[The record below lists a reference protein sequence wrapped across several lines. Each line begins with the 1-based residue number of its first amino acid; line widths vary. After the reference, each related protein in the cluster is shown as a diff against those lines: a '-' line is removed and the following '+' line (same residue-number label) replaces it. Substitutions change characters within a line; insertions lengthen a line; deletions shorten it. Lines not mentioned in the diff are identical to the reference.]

1 MENTEKTEKGVLWWM
16 KVLHLNAG
24 NETGGGMVHILSL
37 LQQFDRR
44 EMTLGLFERSVMYE
58 EAQKRGLSTVC
69 FGQTSK
75 YDLSVLKIV
84 ADYIDREQFD
94 IIHTHGARANLFGY
108 LLKKWMGCRS
118 QWVTTVH
125 SDPRGDFIG
134 CGWRGSIWTGLH
146 QFALKFPDHYFA
158 ISKRFRDLL
167 ISFGIEATRITVVYN
182 GICFEVP
189 FCPPIRRQDI
199 GIGENDFVL
208 IMVARLHPVKG
219 HILALEAVK
228 KLVPT
233 FPQIRLL
240 LIGDGP
246 LLRDLKKKVR
256 DLELEKHVFF
266 LGHQP
271 YVHSFLAISDVKIL
285 SSYSESFPLVLLE
298 AARAKLPVIS
308 TDVGGVRD
316 LVDSPSLG
324 WVIPVDN
331 VSALSAAVQEAIIRK
346 EEGTLHEMGE
356 RLYEKASKEF
366 SIARLA
372 ADVYRTYEKLECL
385 CSKT

>member
-1 MENTEKTEKGVLWWM
+1 MGNERGNGKRGINGV

-44 EMTLGLFERSVMYE
+44 EMTLGLLECSVVYE

-84 ADYIDREQFD
+84 ASYIERERFD

-108 LLKKWMGCRS
+108 LLKKWMGCQSR
-118 QWVTTVH
+118 WVTTIH
-125 SDPRGDFIG
+125 SDPREDFTG
-134 CGWRGSIWTGLH
+134 CGWRGNVWTGLH
-146 QFALKFPDHYFA
+146 RFALKFPDHYFA

-167 ISFGIEATRITVVYN
+167 VSFGIRASRITVIYN
-182 GICFEVP
+182 GICFEEP
-189 FCPPIRRQDI
+189 SCPLIRRQDI
-199 GIGENDFVL
+199 GIDEDDFVL

-219 HILALEAVK
+219 HMLALEATKRLVSIYRQVK
-228 KLVPT
+228 
-233 FPQIRLL
+233 LL
-240 LIGDGP
+240 LVGDGP
-246 LLRDLKKKVR
+246 LLGDLQEKMRDLG
-256 DLELEKHVFF
+256 LERHVFF

-271 YVHSFLAISDVKIL
+271 HVHRFLAISDVKIL
-285 SSYSESFPLVLLE
+285 PSYSESFPLVLLE

-308 TDVGGVRD
+308 TDVGGVKD

-324 WVIPVDN
+324 WVIPVND
-331 VSALSAAVQEAIIRK
+331 VSALTAAIQEAIAHK
-346 EEGTLHEMGE
+346 MEGTLRKMGE
-356 RLYEKASKEF
+356 RLYEKASKQF
-366 SIARLA
+366 SIERLA
-372 ADVYRTYEKLECL
+372 ADVYRTYEKLSCL
-385 CSKT
+385 RDET